1 MKIFCKFPTVKILKL
16 NFWFVICIANNFIWT
31 TLRQFS
37 QYLDVF
43 APSDSR
49 FSNSCISAKYCPI
62 ITNHTSME
70 RLYSAFRWCI
80 NLNFAKL
87 TLMTGFVVQGHIC
100 SIFSFSLFSSNCPFQ
115 WIVSKLWFKNS
126 FTSLFTSVSV
136 LWIDSLIQSS
146 VSKTHLH
153 HCSLKSLCCKLI
165 ESKLWINYWIILSH
179 HCSLK
184 SLCSELI
191 HIFKNVI
198 QRLSHIIFHGSLCVV
213 NWFID
218 SKCWFKDS
226 FALLLNEVCFVN
238 RFIDSKLWLK
248 DAFAPLFS
256 EVAVL
261 SSD

>member
-1 MKIFCKFPTVKILKL
+1 
-16 NFWFVICIANNFIWT
+16 
-31 TLRQFS
+31 
-37 QYLDVF
+37 
-43 APSDSR
+43 
-49 FSNSCISAKYCPI
+49 
-62 ITNHTSME
+62 ME

-198 QRLSHIIFHGSLCVV
+198 QRLSHIIFSRKSLCGEL
-213 NWFID
+213 IH
-218 SKCWFKDS
+218 WFKMLIQRLIRTIVEWS
-226 FALLLNEVCFVN
+226 LFVN